1 MEFCST
7 GQSSRKTGQGSVST
21 CSANLLSRI
30 PRNGKHAYTCLNCT
44 TFAIT
49 TSFLAIKNPN
59 FFVLKGGVSNFPCVF
74 KVGHAHSG
82 MGKVKV
88 ENEKS
93 FQDVTSLVALSKS
106 YCTVEPYI
114 DAKYDLHVQKIGE
127 NYKALK

>member
-1 MEFCST
+1 MV
-7 GQSSRKTGQGSVST
+7 R
-21 CSANLLSRI
+21 
-30 PRNGKHAYTCLNCT
+30 LNCT
-44 TFAIT
+44 TFDIT
-49 TSFLAIKNPN
+49 TFWDKKPQT
-59 FFVLKGGVSNFPCVF
+59 FFLKGGFSNFPCVF

-93 FQDVTSLVALSKS
+93 FQDVTSLVALSKT